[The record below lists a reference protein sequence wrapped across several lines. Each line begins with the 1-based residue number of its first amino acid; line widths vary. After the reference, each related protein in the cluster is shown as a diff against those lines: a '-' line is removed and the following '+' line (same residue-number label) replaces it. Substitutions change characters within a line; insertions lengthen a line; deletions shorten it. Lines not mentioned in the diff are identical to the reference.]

1 MMGAF
6 LKKTG
11 LVPPDIFLKQPGEV
25 MGSKKKSIIEINRKA
40 FSAGFRTSVG
50 GVDLNMAVKQISV
63 LLGNVPGTLSRLTN
77 ILDKEDITAK
87 ALLAASAA
95 ESSTVRMV
103 VNDPERAAAI
113 LESFGFNYEITPVLA
128 AEVPLH
134 PGGMNAILNPLSKAE
149 INILYLYTTI
159 NRIGKETIVILG
171 VDKIE
176 EAREVLQQNWIHLIE
191 DEIYSL

>member
-1 MMGAF
+1 
-6 LKKTG
+6 
-11 LVPPDIFLKQPGEV
+11 
-25 MGSKKKSIIEINRKA
+25 
-40 FSAGFRTSVG
+40 
-50 GVDLNMAVKQISV
+50 MAVMQISV

-103 VNDPERAAAI
+103 VNDPKRAAAI
-113 LESFGFNYEITPVLA
+113 LESFGFNYEISPVLA

-134 PGGMNAILNPLSKAE
+134 PGGMNAILKPLSKAE

-159 NRIGKETIVILG
+159 NRIGRETIVILG
-171 VDKIE
+171 VDKLE
-176 EAREVLQQNWIHLIE
+176 EAREILHQNWIHLIE
-191 DEIYSL
+191 DEIYAL

>member
-1 MMGAF
+1 
-6 LKKTG
+6 
-11 LVPPDIFLKQPGEV
+11 
-25 MGSKKKSIIEINRKA
+25 
-40 FSAGFRTSVG
+40 
-50 GVDLNMAVKQISV
+50 MAVKQISV

-77 ILDKEDITAK
+77 ILDREDITAK

-95 ESSTVRMV
+95 ENSTVRMV

-113 LESFGFNYEITPVLA
+113 LESFKFNYEITPVLA

-134 PGGMNAILNPLSKAE
+134 PGGMNAILNPLSKAD
-149 INILYLYTTI
+149 INVLYLYTTI
-159 NRIGKETIVILG
+159 NRFGKETIVIIG

-176 EAREVLQQNWIHLIE
+176 AAREALQQNWIHLIE

>member
-1 MMGAF
+1 
-6 LKKTG
+6 
-11 LVPPDIFLKQPGEV
+11 
-25 MGSKKKSIIEINRKA
+25 
-40 FSAGFRTSVG
+40 
-50 GVDLNMAVKQISV
+50 MAVTQISV

-95 ESSTVRMV
+95 ETSTVRLV

-113 LESFGFNYEITPVLA
+113 LESFGFNCEITPVLA

-134 PGGMNAILNPLSKAE
+134 PGGMNAILNPLSKAD
-149 INILYLYTTI
+149 INVLYLYTTI

-176 EAREVLQQNWIHLIE
+176 AARDVLRQNWIHLIE

>member
-1 MMGAF
+1 
-6 LKKTG
+6 
-11 LVPPDIFLKQPGEV
+11 
-25 MGSKKKSIIEINRKA
+25 
-40 FSAGFRTSVG
+40 
-50 GVDLNMAVKQISV
+50 MAVTQISV

-95 ESSTVRMV
+95 ETSTVRLV

-113 LESFGFNYEITPVLA
+113 LESFGFNCEITPVLA

-134 PGGMNAILNPLSKAE
+134 PGGMNAILNPLAKAD
-149 INILYLYTTI
+149 INVLYLYTTI

-171 VDKIE
+171 VDKI
-176 EAREVLQQNWIHLIE
+176 
-191 DEIYSL
+191 

>member
-1 MMGAF
+1 
-6 LKKTG
+6 
-11 LVPPDIFLKQPGEV
+11 
-25 MGSKKKSIIEINRKA
+25 
-40 FSAGFRTSVG
+40 
-50 GVDLNMAVKQISV
+50 MAVTQISV

-77 ILDKEDITAK
+77 ILDREDITAK

-95 ESSTVRMV
+95 ENSTVRMV
-103 VNDPERAAAI
+103 VNDPDRAATI
-113 LESFGFNYEITPVLA
+113 LESFRFNYEITPVLA

-134 PGGMNAILNPLSKAE
+134 PGGMNAILNPLSKAD
-149 INILYLYTTI
+149 INIHYLYTTI

-176 EAREVLQQNWIHLIE
+176 EAREILLQNWIHLIE

>member
-1 MMGAF
+1 M
-6 LKKTG
+6 
-11 LVPPDIFLKQPGEV
+11 P
-25 MGSKKKSIIEINRKA
+25 
-40 FSAGFRTSVG
+40 
-50 GVDLNMAVKQISV
+50 VKQISV

-95 ESSTVRMV
+95 ETSTVRLV

-113 LESFGFNYEITPVLA
+113 LESFGFNCEITPVLA

-134 PGGMNAILNPLSKAE
+134 PGGMNAILNPLSKAD
-149 INILYLYTTI
+149 INVLYLYTTI

-176 EAREVLQQNWIHLIE
+176 AARDVLQQNWIHLIE

>member
-1 MMGAF
+1 
-6 LKKTG
+6 
-11 LVPPDIFLKQPGEV
+11 
-25 MGSKKKSIIEINRKA
+25 
-40 FSAGFRTSVG
+40 
-50 GVDLNMAVKQISV
+50 MAVKQISV
-63 LLGNVPGTLSRLTN
+63 LLDNVPGTLSRLTN

-95 ESSTVRMV
+95 EHSTVRLV

-113 LESFGFNYEITPVLA
+113 LESFGFNYEVTPVLA

-134 PGGMNAILNPLSKAE
+134 SGGINAILNPLTKAE
-149 INILYLYTTI
+149 INIHYLYTTI

-171 VDKIE
+171 VDKID
-176 EAREVLQQNWIHLIE
+176 EAKDVLERHWIHLIE

>member
-1 MMGAF
+1 M
-6 LKKTG
+6 T
-11 LVPPDIFLKQPGEV
+11 
-25 MGSKKKSIIEINRKA
+25 
-40 FSAGFRTSVG
+40 
-50 GVDLNMAVKQISV
+50 VKQISV
-63 LLGNVPGTLSRLTN
+63 LLGNVPGTLARLTN

-95 ESSTVRMV
+95 ENSTVRMV

-113 LESFGFNYEITPVLA
+113 LESFGFNYELADVLA

-134 PGGMNAILNPLSKAE
+134 PGGMNAILKPLAKAE

-171 VDKIE
+171 VDKIDS
-176 EAREVLQQNWIHLIE
+176 AREILLQNWIHMIE

>member
-1 MMGAF
+1 
-6 LKKTG
+6 
-11 LVPPDIFLKQPGEV
+11 
-25 MGSKKKSIIEINRKA
+25 
-40 FSAGFRTSVG
+40 
-50 GVDLNMAVKQISV
+50 MAVMQISV

-87 ALLAASAA
+87 ALLAASDA
-95 ESSTVRMV
+95 ENSTVRMV

-113 LESFGFNYEITPVLA
+113 LESFRFNTETTPVLA

-134 PGGMNAILNPLSKAE
+134 PGGMNAILNPLAKAD
-149 INILYLYTTI
+149 INVLYLYTTI

-171 VDKIE
+171 VDRIDA
-176 EAREVLQQNWIHLIE
+176 AREVLRQNWVHLIE